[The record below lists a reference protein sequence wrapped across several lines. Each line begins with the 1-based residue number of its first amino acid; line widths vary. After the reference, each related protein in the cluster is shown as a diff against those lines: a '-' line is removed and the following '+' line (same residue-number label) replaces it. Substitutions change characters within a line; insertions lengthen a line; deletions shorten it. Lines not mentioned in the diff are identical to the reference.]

1 MEFSRQEYWNGLPF
15 PPSGNLPDPGI
26 QLVSLGS
33 PALAGGSLTTV
44 PPQKPL
50 LSRQLWANHLTSG
63 DHTPVLWET
72 GIMMFSLLQ
81 KVVGRISLSLDID
94 RWKGVVA
101 VIFVISV
108 FSSLSILCPEKGSAV
123 HEPACLEVLSEHH
136 FELLEER
143 KQLPPTRSVFS
154 VLYGLSW
161 ACSRPNRWTGCCSSL
176 ALQQSLSPWVAQRR
190 H

>member
-1 MEFSRQEYWNGLPF
+1 MWYVGSSQTRDQTHVPCVGRQILNHWVTRKALHFIWTLELTVHVLSLVNLELAFAHGIYFLYDLFSLYDESVFLTPSILLNNWPF
-15 PPSGNLPDPGI
+15 PKASGK
-26 QLVSLGS
+26 
-33 PALAGGSLTTV
+33 V
-44 PPQKPL
+44 PL
-50 LSRQLWANHLTSG
+50 HLSS
-63 DHTPVLWET
+63 
-72 GIMMFSLLQ
+72 FY
-81 KVVGRISLSLDID
+81 
-94 RWKGVVA
+94 
-101 VIFVISV
+101 
-108 FSSLSILCPEKGSAV
+108 
-123 HEPACLEVLSEHH
+123 